1 MADPRFFRVAV
12 EGDTTDGRKITR
24 QDILDCAETFNPQ
37 LYGVRINL
45 EHFRA
50 IVPGGSFDMLGD
62 VTAVKAEE
70 VDLPVGNVTQKVMGL
85 FAAITPLPA
94 FVEINKKK
102 QKIFS
107 SIEIGQ
113 NCRGTGKAYLVG
125 MAATDSPAS
134 FGTEAL
140 EFAAKTPGFYSNRKL
155 AADNLL
161 CQAYEIPQ
169 EVFSTEQPTP
179 EADPTGIFASI
190 KGLLDRFTP
199 GAAGGQPPVQPP
211 AAVTPPAAP
220 EANQSGD
227 LVALG
232 AALGQI
238 AAAVQEQG
246 TASRDQF
253 AALTAELNTLKTK
266 VDTAPVNPFTPR
278 APATGG
284 NAAAVRT
291 DC

>member
-1 MADPRFFRVAV
+1 MEHIRGFSPEAPFNAYGSVVALKT
-12 EGDTTDGRKITR
+12 EEISL
-24 QDILDCAETFNPQ
+24 DI
-37 LYGVRINL
+37 
-45 EHFRA
+45 
-50 IVPGGSFDMLGD
+50 GG
-62 VTAVKAEE
+62 KAESR
-70 VDLPVGNVTQKVMGL
+70 LAL
-85 FAAITPLPA
+85 FAQVDALDPLIQLNRA
-94 FVEINKKK
+94 G
-102 QKIFS
+102 QKLYT
-107 SIEIGQ
+107 SIEIAP
-113 NCRGTGKAYLVG
+113 NFANTGKAYLVG
-125 MAATDSPAS
+125 LAVTDSPAS
-134 FGTEAL
+134 LGTEMLQFSAQQGDKSPL
-140 EFAAKTPGFYSNRKL
+140 ANRKQD
-155 AADNLL
+155 AANL
-161 CQAYEIPQ
+161 
-169 EVFSTEQPTP
+169 FSAAEETAIELDEGGTTN
-179 EADPTGIFASI
+179 ADPTGIFASI

-199 GAAGGQPPVQPP
+199 GGAGGQPPVQPP

-220 EANQSGD
+220 EASQGGD

-266 VDTAPVNPFTPR
+266 VDTAPVSPFTPR